1 MKYVCGVCGYVYD
14 EAAGIPEKGIS
25 AGTKWE
31 ELPENWVCPLCGAS
45 KKMFRA
51 QGEPSGA
58 VSAGTVQEREADRNS
73 SDAASDSVAEGTKT
87 SEDRLREMSFGE
99 LSAMCS
105 NLMLGC
111 EKQQLAKERELF
123 GKLADYFERKAG
135 TEADGSFGE
144 LLSRIG
150 SNLKTDFP
158 EAKQAA
164 EAAADR
170 GVKRILTWSEKVTNL
185 LSGLLERYGEEG
197 NGFIS
202 GTNVYVCD
210 ICGFVYVGDTPP
222 DICPICKVPSFK
234 ILKVERG

>member
-14 EAAGIPEKGIS
+14 EAAGIPEKGIP

-31 ELPENWVCPLCGAS
+31 ELSEDWVCPLCGAN

-58 VSAGTVQEREADRNS
+58 ASAEPEQKSAADRNPS
-73 SDAASDSVAEGTKT
+73 GGTASQETKT
-87 SEDRLREMSFGE
+87 SEDQLREMSYGE

-111 EKQQLAKERELF
+111 EKQQLAREKELF

-164 EAAADR
+164 EAVSDR

-185 LSGLLERYGEEG
+185 LSELLERYGEEG

-202 GTNVYVCD
+202 ETNVYVCE